1 LIGSDSGSIAPTPG
15 TYVWEVPG
23 KPVRICLSLD
33 VIDRL
38 LPDVMRGFGAVPKRG
53 AEVGGILLGQAQ
65 RSDKQLEV
73 TVEDYELI
81 PIEYK
86 RGPSYLLS
94 EEDRRCFAEAA
105 ERLQP
110 GDDES
115 RRPIGYFR
123 SNTRDGVG
131 LSLEDLDLISQF
143 LPGPDAIVLYIRP
156 FGTKVSQAGFYFQ
169 EDGEFPEG
177 LPLLEFPF
185 RRKELDPESAEAE
198 ASSGEQ
204 EGAEA
209 RGAAAHQRGAER
221 SQWQPTPI
229 RESASPQPTD
239 WLSQSA
245 AEAPSFGGFDEPATR
260 IPVKASWIWAPL
272 SFIFLLLGVL
282 LGFQAAL
289 AVRPSPATDAKAFS
303 LALMAT
309 RVVNSK
315 GEASL
320 DLKWDR
326 QAPAIRAAKRGMLF
340 IDDGQY
346 SKSLQLSGSDLQN
359 GSVVYRY
366 FSNVVKFRLEV
377 YPNDRDSLAE
387 TVEWKSAQ

>member
-33 VIDRL
+33 VVDRL

-53 AEVGGILLGQAQ
+53 AEVGGILLGKAQ
-65 RSDKQLEV
+65 RSDGGRLEV
-73 TVEDYELI
+73 TIDDYELI

-94 EEDRRCFAEAA
+94 EEDRHCFAEAA
-105 ERLQP
+105 ERLHP
-110 GDDES
+110 SDDES
-115 RRPIGYFR
+115 RRPVGYFR
-123 SNTRDGVG
+123 SNTRDGAG

-143 LPGPDAIVLYIRP
+143 LDGPDTVVLYIRP

-169 EDGEFPEG
+169 ENGEFPEG
-177 LPLLEFPF
+177 PPLLEFPF
-185 RRKELDPESAEAE
+185 RRRDLDPESAEAD
-198 ASSGEQ
+198 ASPGEP
-204 EGAEA
+204 EGAGRA
-209 RGAAAHQRGAER
+209 L
-221 SQWQPTPI
+221 SPPTQH
-229 RESASPQPTD
+229 RASASPQPTD
-239 WLSQSA
+239 WLTQSA
-245 AEAPSFGGFDEPATR
+245 AEAPSFGGLSDPAKR
-260 IPVKASWIWAPL
+260 SRVKAGWIWAPL

-289 AVRPSPATDAKAFS
+289 ALRQSPFTDAKAFS
-303 LALMAT
+303 LALTAT
-309 RVVNSK
+309 RVVNQK

-326 QAPAIRAAKRGMLF
+326 QSPAIRAAKRGLLF
-340 IDDGQY
+340 IEDGQY
-346 SKSLQLSGSDLQN
+346 SKPLQLSASDLQN

-366 FSNVVKFRLEV
+366 FSNAVKFRLEV